1 MGMSKSVK
9 VTFRLGEK
17 DDKALME
24 AVERTGITK
33 SDYIRQVV
41 LRDIYKRNVDSSI
54 MEKICRLSTLCTL
67 ILEKYEISEEQ
78 RRLLMKEGRELWKE
92 L

>member
-1 MGMSKSVK
+1 MGLSKSVK
-9 VTFRLGEK
+9 VTFRLSEK
-17 DDKALME
+17 DDKELME

-67 ILEKYEISEEQ
+67 ILEKYEINEEQ